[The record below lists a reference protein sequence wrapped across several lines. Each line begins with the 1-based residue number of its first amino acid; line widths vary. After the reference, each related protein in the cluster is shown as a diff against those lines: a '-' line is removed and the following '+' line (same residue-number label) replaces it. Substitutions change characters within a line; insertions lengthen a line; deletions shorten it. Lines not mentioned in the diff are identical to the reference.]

1 MLIRIKGHVGGVK
14 EYLETGKKAGRELGR
29 DELDERVIL
38 AGDLDLA
45 NHIVEAMET
54 DGERYLTITMSFR
67 EDDVDERVL
76 REITAEFERFMF
88 SAFQPGEYCYYAEAH
103 LPRVKAYE
111 HRKSGERIVR
121 KPHIHIVVP
130 KENLMSGQKLDPFA
144 MVKYQTRYID
154 AFQEHINQKY
164 GLASP
169 KDHRRSVFTDASEM
183 IARYK
188 GDMFGGGNREL
199 KANILS
205 AVLERDISKYE
216 DFRAMLEEF
225 GGRRTRNA
233 GRENEYE
240 NVKPAGSA
248 RGVNLSD
255 HLFSRD
261 FIELDADAK
270 AAFLTSRFEDG
281 YVAAGAARET
291 PEALMATLAEWHDT
305 RAREVKYFNGGNLK
319 AYPFYQEADARERQ
333 TLLAEREARFY
344 QRYNEDHI
352 HERIDREQPRFDDGF
367 DAYGHARTAES
378 GPPEPSPAG
387 SGERGYG
394 NWRGAGEIYREFDL
408 GEFAEGRAPES
419 PDGVRSLP
427 GIHVDAV
434 RQGRSDE
441 LLSHHAPL
449 HLADLGADQPEGM
462 RWTRDRDGAGRAVES
477 QSAVLTEAAEIAR
490 WAYGEFDM
498 ASTAARAELVAA
510 SGRKFDIEAFGLKG
524 GGAFVDPFAPTAQG
538 STLTTIGKLSDI
550 GTLLDVDGYSGAAWA
565 APARET
571 SRAGQ
576 ATSLDHQ
583 ISMWAFGDGLGNT
596 ARHPSHIRSA
606 QGARAAGGRT
616 GAYRDRGRFN
626 ARARETTGRETD
638 SALNQYARDH
648 VERQHRTRSTVLS
661 EFQVIR
667 RSLDASRLLAALARS
682 HGLITSKYEVTKGRD
697 GSDRIQCGVRNLNVS
712 DFLTKEMHLPWPEAA
727 RILRDTFERQEGRE
741 PVHAPVREPE
751 QSLWTAFQGHREA
764 EIARERAAWDGQRS
778 SEKSRRQDSVARYK
792 TTRAGFEAND
802 SLSRAERRAAMS
814 LARMDKVERDKTL
827 RGAIELERA
836 TLRRSSRLPF
846 GEHYRDFLYERA
858 QGGDS
863 RALRELRRLR
873 PLEPAADESLRLR
886 PLRAHEDNAV
896 IYTGALT
903 HRVDRDGVV
912 TYQLRGVDI
921 MSDEGNSL
929 RVWDTGDDAIEN
941 ALRLAVQKFGADIKL
956 EGPGHFQAEAARVA
970 AERRIFV
977 RFEEARL
984 NELMDA
990 RRTEL
995 DAQEAGRRRIERE
1008 HEAAVRQFARALR
1021 DGQEQPGGN
1030 GEVAGAKGAQ
1040 AWNPDTAPDPDDEGM
1055 DR

>member
-45 NHIVEAMET
+45 NHIIEAMET

-205 AVLERDISKYE
+205 AVLERDISKYD
-216 DFRAMLEEF
+216 DFCAMLEEF
-225 GGRRTRNA
+225 GERRTRNA
-233 GRENEYE
+233 GRDNEYE
-240 NVKPAGSA
+240 NVKPADAA

-281 YVAAGAARET
+281 YVAAGAARDT
-291 PEALMATLAEWHDT
+291 PEALVSTLAEWHDS

-319 AYPFYQEADARERQ
+319 AYPFYQQADARERQ
-333 TLLAEREARFY
+333 SLLAEREARFY

-367 DAYGHARTAES
+367 DVYGHDRVAES
-378 GPPEPSPAG
+378 SAPEPSPVGA
-387 SGERGYG
+387 GEREYG
-394 NWRGAGEIYREFDL
+394 DWRDRAEIYREFDPV
-408 GEFAEGRAPES
+408 EFAAERAAES
-419 PDGVRSLP
+419 ANGLRSVPGV
-427 GIHVDAV
+427 HVDAID
-434 RQGRSDE
+434 QGRFDE
-441 LLSHHAPL
+441 LLSDHEPL
-449 HLADLGADQPEGM
+449 HLADFGADQYEGM
-462 RWTRDRDGAGRAVES
+462 RWPRDRDGEGRAIEIKGPS
-477 QSAVLTEAAEIAR
+477 LTEAAEIAR
-490 WAYGEFDM
+490 WAYGEFDR
-498 ASTAARAELVAA
+498 AGAAARAELIAA
-510 SGRKFDIEAFGLKG
+510 SGRKFEIEQFGLKG
-524 GGAFVDPFAPTAQG
+524 GGAFVDPFASTAQVG
-538 STLTTIGKLSDI
+538 TLSTIGKLSDI

-565 APARET
+565 GPARET
-571 SRAGQ
+571 SRGGQ
-576 ATSLDHQ
+576 TANLDHQ

-596 ARHPSHIRSA
+596 ARHPSHIRA
-606 QGARAAGGRT
+606 AHGARAAGGRT

-638 SALNQYARDH
+638 SALGQYARDH
-648 VERQHRTRSTVLS
+648 VERHHRTRSTVLS

-667 RSLDASRLLAALARS
+667 RSLDASRLLAGLARS
-682 HGLITSKYEVTKGRD
+682 HGLIASKYEVTKGRD

-727 RILRDTFERQEGRE
+727 RILRDTFARQEGRE

-751 QSLWTAFQGHREA
+751 QSLWSEFQGHRDA
-764 EIARERAAWDGQRS
+764 EIARERAAWDGQRV
-778 SEKSRRQDSVARYK
+778 SEKTRRQDAVAQYK
-792 TTRAGFEAND
+792 ATRARIEAND
-802 SLSRAERRAAMS
+802 GMSREERRAAMS

-827 RGAIELERA
+827 RGEIELERA

-846 GEHYRDFLYERA
+846 GEHYRDFLHERA
-858 QGGDS
+858 QGGDR

-896 IYTGALT
+896 IFTGAMT

-921 MSDEGNSL
+921 ISDEGNSL

-941 ALRLAVQKFGADIKL
+941 ALRLAVQKFGTDIKL
-956 EGPGHFQAEAARVA
+956 DGPGHFQVEAARVA

-984 NELMDA
+984 NELMDE
-990 RRTEL
+990 RRSEL
-995 DAQEAGRRRIERE
+995 DADEAERRRIERE
-1008 HEAAVRQFARALR
+1008 HDAAVRQFARSLR
-1021 DGQEQPGGN
+1021 DGQARTPQGD
-1030 GEVAGAKGAQ
+1030 V
-1040 AWNPDTAPDPDDEGM
+1040 DPDASGERGVPGNTAADLDDGV